1 MSLGKAW
8 SHYQIHRANIY
19 IQAPPSPLQANK
31 KYVKSLNA
39 ILPKY
44 DSLLDLAHFLGL
56 GLELLYFVGCA
67 GSGIVEGA
75 LSTAGA
81 RTVSAT
87 LLGLTVTHNLC
98 FYVMSSDIRESTPV

>member
-31 KYVKSLNA
+31 KYAKSLDV

-81 RTVSAT
+81 RTMSAT
-87 LLGLTVTHNLC
+87 LLGLTVTHN
-98 FYVMSSDIRESTPV
+98 V

>member
-31 KYVKSLNA
+31 KYAKSLDV

-87 LLGLTVTHNLC
+87 LL
-98 FYVMSSDIRESTPV
+98 

>member
-1 MSLGKAW
+1 MVTLSNTQGQYLY
-8 SHYQIHRANIY
+8 SS
-19 IQAPPSPLQANK
+19 PPPPLQANK
-31 KYVKSLNA
+31 KYAKSLDA

-44 DSLLDLAHFLGL
+44 DSLLNLAHFLGL

-81 RTVSAT
+81 RTMSAT
-87 LLGLTVTHNLC
+87 LLGLTVTHNLWFLC
-98 FYVMSSDIRESTPV
+98 YVF

>member
-1 MSLGKAW
+1 MMSLGKAW

-31 KYVKSLNA
+31 KYAKSLDV

-81 RTVSAT
+81 RTMSAT
-87 LLGLTVTHNLC
+87 LLGLTVTHNLWFLC
-98 FYVMSSDIRESTPV
+98 YVF

>member
-1 MSLGKAW
+1 MVTLSNTQGQYLY
-8 SHYQIHRANIY
+8 SSP
-19 IQAPPSPLQANK
+19 PPSPLQANK
-31 KYVKSLNA
+31 KYAKSLDA

-81 RTVSAT
+81 RTMSAT
-87 LLGLTVTHNLC
+87 LLGLTVTHNLWFLC
-98 FYVMSSDIRESTPV
+98 YVF

>member
-31 KYVKSLNA
+31 KYAKSLDV

-81 RTVSAT
+81 RTMSAT
-87 LLGLTVTHNLC
+87 LLGLTVTHNLWFLC
-98 FYVMSSDIRESTPV
+98 YVF

>member
-1 MSLGKAW
+1 MMSLGKAL
-8 SHYQIHRANIY
+8 SHYQIHRGNIY
-19 IQAPPSPLQANK
+19 IQVPPPPQVNK

-81 RTVSAT
+81 RTMSAT
-87 LLGLTVTHNLC
+87 LLGLTVTHN
-98 FYVMSSDIRESTPV
+98 V

>member
-1 MSLGKAW
+1 MMSLGKAW

-19 IQAPPSPLQANK
+19 IQAPPPSPLQANK
-31 KYVKSLNA
+31 KYAKSLDA

-67 GSGIVEGA
+67 GSGIVGGA

-81 RTVSAT
+81 RTMSAT
-87 LLGLTVTHNLC
+87 LLGLTVTHNLWFLC
-98 FYVMSSDIRESTPV
+98 YVF

>member
-8 SHYQIHRANIY
+8 SHYQIHRGNIY
-19 IQAPPSPLQANK
+19 IQAPPPLHANK

>member
-1 MSLGKAW
+1 MMSLGKAW
-8 SHYQIHRANIY
+8 SHYQIHKAIS
-19 IQAPPSPLQANK
+19 IFKPPPLQANK

-87 LLGLTVTHNLC
+87 LL
-98 FYVMSSDIRESTPV
+98 

>member
-8 SHYQIHRANIY
+8 SHYQIHRGNIY
-19 IQAPPSPLQANK
+19 IQAPPTSLQANK

-44 DSLLDLAHFLGL
+44 DSLLNLAHFLGL

-75 LSTAGA
+75 LSTAGT

-87 LLGLTVTHNLC
+87 LL
-98 FYVMSSDIRESTPV
+98 

>member
-19 IQAPPSPLQANK
+19 IQAPPSTLQANK
-31 KYVKSLNA
+31 KYAKSLDA

-44 DSLLDLAHFLGL
+44 DSLLNLAHFLGL

-81 RTVSAT
+81 RTMSAT
-87 LLGLTVTHNLC
+87 LLGLTVTHNLWFLC
-98 FYVMSSDIRESTPV
+98 YVF

>member
-1 MSLGKAW
+1 MVTLSNTQGQYLY
-8 SHYQIHRANIY
+8 SSP
-19 IQAPPSPLQANK
+19 PPSPLQANK
-31 KYVKSLNA
+31 KYAKSLDA
-39 ILPKY
+39 IIPKY

-81 RTVSAT
+81 RTMSAT
-87 LLGLTVTHNLC
+87 LLGLTVTHNLWFLC
-98 FYVMSSDIRESTPV
+98 YVF